1 LKLFVT
7 QFVQGAEK
15 TMRRFEKNVMKI
27 KKSKE
32 TDLVKFAFILYNLH
46 VKLGQSLGMPPKMT
60 IGRNR
65 QPKSQTR

>member
-1 LKLFVT
+1 
-7 QFVQGAEK
+7 
-15 TMRRFEKNVMKI
+15 MKI